1 MPRTASGPWTS
12 TATSPRDVLPNCSV
26 PTRSPPTLP
35 AHHGWRR
42 VAEAEYDLLAEET
55 RRYLDAYAE
64 GVNAYLEGKSATEV
78 SLEYAVLAATN
89 SEYEIEPWS
98 AVDSLAW
105 LKAMA
110 WDLAGN
116 MHDEIARASLLARGL
131 PREQVEELYPAYP
144 EEQHAPILA
153 GGRVRDGKFVLD
165 SDEAEQRDED
175 AADIPATA
183 AVRALAGLQEPL
195 EAIPRTF
202 GPASSDLGSNSWVV
216 SGEHTASGCRCSPT
230 TPTWA
235 R

>member
-1 MPRTASGPWTS
+1 MDFNRHVTAGRL
-12 TATSPRDVLPNCSV
+12 AELFGADQV
-26 PTRSPPTLP
+26 PTDAYLRTM
-35 AHHGWRR
+35 GWRR

-131 PREQVEELYPAYP
+131 PREQVEELYPAYRRATP
-144 EEQHAPILA
+144 PSSPAA
-153 GGRVRDGKFVLD
+153 G
-165 SDEAEQRDED
+165 S
-175 AADIPATA
+175 ATESSSSTPTRRSSA
-183 AVRALAGLQEPL
+183 TRTLPTSPPPLRCARWPGCRNRWKRSRALSVLPPPTWAPTLGWC
-195 EAIPRTF
+195 
-202 GPASSDLGSNSWVV
+202 PASTLPQ
-216 SGEHTASGCRCSPT
+216 GCRCSPT